1 MKQLKRDLKAIS
13 KSLKQLTL
21 RTEKIV
27 KALEKLDKDHVKPK
41 SVKKAVKPKKTAKKP
56 AVKKTVKKPTKNKTP
71 KSTVVGAVMGVI
83 RASKKGV
90 SVVQIMEQTGLKK
103 GQIWPT
109 ISRAKR
115 QGTVKIVKKGIYVK
129 A

>member
-1 MKQLKRDLKAIS
+1 MKQLQRDLQAVS

-41 SVKKAVKPKKTAKKP
+41 SVKKAVKPKKAAKKP
-56 AVKKTVKKPTKNKTP
+56 AVKKTAKKLTKNKTT

-103 GQIWPT
+103 EQIWPT

>member
-1 MKQLKRDLKAIS
+1 M
-13 KSLKQLTL
+13 
-21 RTEKIV
+21 
-27 KALEKLDKDHVKPK
+27 
-41 SVKKAVKPKKTAKKP
+41 KKAVKPKKTAKKP
-56 AVKKTVKKPTKNKTP
+56 AVKKTAKKTTKNKTP

-90 SVVQIMEQTGLKK
+90 SVVQIMEQIGLKK

-115 QGTVKIVKKGIYVK
+115 QGTIKIVKKGVYVK

>member
-1 MKQLKRDLKAIS
+1 MKQLKMDLQAIS
-13 KSLKQLTL
+13 KSMKQLTL

-27 KALEKLDKDHVKPK
+27 KAIEKLEKDQVKPK
-41 SVKKAVKPKKTAKKP
+41 SVKKAVKPKKAAKKP
-56 AVKKTVKKPTKNKTP
+56 AVKKTAKKPTEIKTP

-83 RASKKGV
+83 WASKKGV

>member
-1 MKQLKRDLKAIS
+1 
-13 KSLKQLTL
+13 
-21 RTEKIV
+21 
-27 KALEKLDKDHVKPK
+27 
-41 SVKKAVKPKKTAKKP
+41 VKPKKTVKKP
-56 AVKKTVKKPTKNKTP
+56 AVKKTAKKHTENKTP

-90 SVVQIMEQTGLKK
+90 SVVQIIEQTGLKK

-115 QGTVKIVKKGIYVK
+115 QGTVKIVKKDIYMK

>member
-1 MKQLKRDLKAIS
+1 MKQLKKDLKAIS

-41 SVKKAVKPKKTAKKP
+41 SVKKAVKIKKTAKKP
-56 AVKKTVKKPTKNKTP
+56 AVKRAAKKPTENKTP

-103 GQIWPT
+103 RQIWPT

-115 QGTVKIVKKGIYVK
+115 QGAVKIVKKGIYVK

>member
-1 MKQLKRDLKAIS
+1 MKQLKKDLKAIS

-27 KALEKLDKDHVKPK
+27 KAIEKLDKDQVKPK
-41 SVKKAVKPKKTAKKP
+41 SVKKAVKPKQAAKKP
-56 AVKKTVKKPTKNKTP
+56 AVKKTAKKPTEDKTP

-103 GQIWPT
+103 GQIWPA
-109 ISRAKR
+109 ISRAKK